1 MRPGAAIPFH
11 KLHFA
16 HALVGPVSPGC
27 INQKIPIA
35 AILSF
40 LFFFEDR
47 TAPRQRR
54 IFIYLR
60 KEKNLSGRKGQI
72 MMGDTMV
79 ASAQLI

>member
-47 TAPRQRR
+47 TAPRQRG
-54 IFIYLR
+54 LAR
-60 KEKNLSGRKGQI
+60 KVVSGKGLKHIEK
-72 MMGDTMV
+72 
-79 ASAQLI
+79 